1 MAFTRKML
9 KAMGIED
16 EKIDQIIDA
25 HSETVDALKADRD
38 AYKEDAAKL
47 AAVQKELDE
56 LKAKGDD
63 GYKAKYEAEK
73 AAHDA
78 LKADVAAKETK
89 KAKTD
94 AYRELLKG
102 ANIDEKRIATIL
114 RAEAPTIDKIEL
126 DADGKIKNAEQYTE
140 SIKSDW
146 ADFIVTQSAKGTNT
160 ATPPANG
167 GAASTKTKEDILKIK
182 DAGERQKAIAENP
195 TLFGI
200 DYKGKIING
209 SNQCN

>member
-1 MAFTRKML
+1 MGFSRKML

-47 AAVQKELDE
+47 AAVQKELDA

-78 LKADVAAKETK
+78 LKADIAAKETK

-160 ATPPANG
+160 ATPPAHG
-167 GAASTKTKEDILKIK
+167 GTATTKTKEDILKIK

-200 DYKGKIING
+200 D
-209 SNQCN
+209 

>member
-1 MAFTRKML
+1 MGFSRKML
-9 KAMGIED
+9 KAMNIEE
-16 EKIDQIIDA
+16 EKIEQIIDA

-78 LKADVAAKETK
+78 LKADIAAKETK

-126 DADGKIKNAEQYTE
+126 DADGKIKNAEQYTQ

-200 DYKGKIING
+200 D
-209 SNQCN
+209 

>member
-38 AYKEDAAKL
+38 AYKEDASKL

-78 LKADVAAKETK
+78 LKADIAAKETK

-126 DADGKIKNAEQYTE
+126 DADGKIKNAEQYTQ
-140 SIKSDW
+140 SFKSDW
-146 ADFIVTQSAKGTNT
+146 ADFIVTQSAKGTST

-167 GAASTKTKEDILKIK
+167 GTATTKTKEDILKIK

-200 DYKGKIING
+200 D
-209 SNQCN
+209 

>member
-78 LKADVAAKETK
+78 LKADIAAKETK

-102 ANIDEKRIATIL
+102 ANIDERRIATIL

-200 DYKGKIING
+200 D
-209 SNQCN
+209 

>member
-38 AYKEDAAKL
+38 TYKEDAAKL
-47 AAVQKELDE
+47 AAVQKELDA

-78 LKADVAAKETK
+78 LKADIAAKETK

-167 GAASTKTKEDILKIK
+167 GTATTKTKEDILKIK

-200 DYKGKIING
+200 D
-209 SNQCN
+209 

>member
-38 AYKEDAAKL
+38 AYKEDAEKL
-47 AAVQKELDE
+47 AAVQKELDA

-78 LKADVAAKETK
+78 LKADIAAKETK
-89 KAKTD
+89 QAKTD

-126 DADGKIKNAEQYTE
+126 DADGKIKNAEQYTA

-167 GAASTKTKEDILKIK
+167 GAATTKTKEDILKIK

-200 DYKGKIING
+200 D
-209 SNQCN
+209 

>member
-1 MAFTRKML
+1 MAFTRATIRSLAKESGVEIPKEFEDALVTEHLNARNAYAEEQVKAELEKQANAKPKNVKDSEEYKTL
-9 KAMGIED
+9 KAEFD
-16 EKIDQIIDA
+16 K
-25 HSETVDALKADRD
+25 
-38 AYKEDAAKL
+38 
-47 AAVQKELDE
+47 
-56 LKAKGDD
+56 
-63 GYKAKYEAEK
+63 YKAEIT
-73 AAHDA
+73 
-78 LKADVAAKETK
+78 AKETK
-89 KAKTD
+89 QAKTD

-126 DADGKIKNAEQYTE
+126 DADGKIKNSEQYTE

-167 GAASTKTKEDILKIK
+167 GAATTKTKEDILKIK

-200 DYKGKIING
+200 D
-209 SNQCN
+209 

>member
-9 KAMGIED
+9 KAMGIEED
-16 EKIDQIIDA
+16 KIDQIIDA

-78 LKADVAAKETK
+78 LKADIAAKETK

-182 DAGERQKAIAENP
+182 DAGERQKAIAENR

-200 DYKGKIING
+200 D
-209 SNQCN
+209 

>member
-78 LKADVAAKETK
+78 LKADIAAKETK

-126 DADGKIKNAEQYTE
+126 DADGKIKNAEQYTQ

-200 DYKGKIING
+200 D
-209 SNQCN
+209 

>member
-78 LKADVAAKETK
+78 LKADIAAKETK
-89 KAKTD
+89 QAKTD

-167 GAASTKTKEDILKIK
+167 GAATTKTKEDILKIK

-200 DYKGKIING
+200 D
-209 SNQCN
+209 

>member
-9 KAMGIED
+9 KAMNIEE
-16 EKIDQIIDA
+16 EKIEQIIDA
-25 HSETVDALKADRD
+25 HSETVDALKAERD
-38 AYKEDAAKL
+38 GFKEDAAKL

-78 LKADVAAKETK
+78 LKADIAAKETK

-102 ANIDEKRIATIL
+102 ANIDERRIATIL

-200 DYKGKIING
+200 D
-209 SNQCN
+209 

>member
-1 MAFTRKML
+1 MGFSRKML
-9 KAMGIED
+9 KAMNIEE
-16 EKIDQIIDA
+16 EKIEQIIDA

-78 LKADVAAKETK
+78 LKADIAAKETK

-146 ADFIVTQSAKGTNT
+146 ADFIVTQSAKGANT

-200 DYKGKIING
+200 D
-209 SNQCN
+209 

>member
-1 MAFTRKML
+1 MGFSRKML
-9 KAMGIED
+9 KAMGIEE
-16 EKIDQIIDA
+16 EKIEQIIDA

-78 LKADVAAKETK
+78 LKADIAAKETK

-167 GAASTKTKEDILKIK
+167 GTATTKTKEDILKIK

-200 DYKGKIING
+200 D
-209 SNQCN
+209 

>member
-38 AYKEDAAKL
+38 AYKEDASKL
-47 AAVQKELDE
+47 AAVQKELDA

-200 DYKGKIING
+200 D
-209 SNQCN
+209 

>member
-1 MAFTRKML
+1 MGFSRKML
-9 KAMGIED
+9 KAMNIEED
-16 EKIDQIIDA
+16 KIEQIIDA

-38 AYKEDAAKL
+38 TYKEDAAKL
-47 AAVQKELDE
+47 AAVQKELDA

-78 LKADVAAKETK
+78 LKADIAAKETK

-167 GAASTKTKEDILKIK
+167 GAATTKTKEDILKIK

-200 DYKGKIING
+200 D
-209 SNQCN
+209 

>member
-25 HSETVDALKADRD
+25 HSETVDALKAERD
-38 AYKEDAAKL
+38 GYKEDAAKL
-47 AAVQKELDE
+47 AAVQKELDA

-78 LKADVAAKETK
+78 LKADIAAKETK

-126 DADGKIKNAEQYTE
+126 DADGKIKNAEQYTQ

-167 GAASTKTKEDILKIK
+167 GAATTKTREDILKIK

-200 DYKGKIING
+200 D
-209 SNQCN
+209 

>member
-38 AYKEDAAKL
+38 TYKEDAGKL
-47 AAVQKELDE
+47 AAVQKELDA

-78 LKADVAAKETK
+78 LKADIAAKEAK

-146 ADFIVTQSAKGTNT
+146 ADFIVTQSAKGANT

-167 GAASTKTKEDILKIK
+167 GAATTKTKEDILKIK

-200 DYKGKIING
+200 D
-209 SNQCN
+209 

>member
-1 MAFTRKML
+1 ML

-25 HSETVDALKADRD
+25 HSETVDALKAERD
-38 AYKEDAAKL
+38 GFKEDAAKL

-78 LKADVAAKETK
+78 LKADIAAKETK

-200 DYKGKIING
+200 D
-209 SNQCN
+209 

>member
-9 KAMGIED
+9 KAMNIED

-38 AYKEDAAKL
+38 AYKEDASKL

-78 LKADVAAKETK
+78 LKADIAAKETK

-146 ADFIVTQSAKGTNT
+146 ADFVVTQSAKGTNT
-160 ATPPANG
+160 ATPPAHG
-167 GAASTKTKEDILKIK
+167 GTATTKTKEDIMKIK

-200 DYKGKIING
+200 D
-209 SNQCN
+209 

>member
-38 AYKEDAAKL
+38 TYKEDAAKL
-47 AAVQKELDE
+47 AAVQKELDA

-78 LKADVAAKETK
+78 LKADIAAKEAK
-89 KAKTD
+89 KAKAD

-146 ADFIVTQSAKGTNT
+146 ADFIVTQSAKGANT

-167 GAASTKTKEDILKIK
+167 GAATTKTKEDILKIK

-200 DYKGKIING
+200 D
-209 SNQCN
+209 

>member
-1 MAFTRKML
+1 MGFSRKML
-9 KAMGIED
+9 KAMNIEED
-16 EKIDQIIDA
+16 KIEQIIDA

-38 AYKEDAAKL
+38 AYKEDAGKL

-78 LKADVAAKETK
+78 LKADIAAKETK

-146 ADFIVTQSAKGTNT
+146 ADFIVTQSAKGANT

-167 GAASTKTKEDILKIK
+167 GAATTKTKEDILKIK

-200 DYKGKIING
+200 D
-209 SNQCN
+209 

>member
-1 MAFTRKML
+1 MGFSRKML

-25 HSETVDALKADRD
+25 HSETVDALKAERD
-38 AYKEDAAKL
+38 GYKEDAAKL
-47 AAVQKELDE
+47 AAVQKELDA

-78 LKADVAAKETK
+78 LKADIAAKETK

-167 GAASTKTKEDILKIK
+167 GAATTKTKEDIMKIK

-200 DYKGKIING
+200 D
-209 SNQCN
+209 

>member
-38 AYKEDAAKL
+38 TYKEDAAKL

-78 LKADVAAKETK
+78 LKADIAAKETK

-126 DADGKIKNAEQYTE
+126 DADGKIKNAEQYTQ

-146 ADFIVTQSAKGTNT
+146 ADFIVTQSAKGANT

-167 GAASTKTKEDILKIK
+167 GAATTKTKEDILKIK

-200 DYKGKIING
+200 D
-209 SNQCN
+209 

>member
-1 MAFTRKML
+1 MGFSRKML
-9 KAMGIED
+9 KAMGIEE

-78 LKADVAAKETK
+78 LKADIAAKETK

-126 DADGKIKNAEQYTE
+126 DADGKIKNAEQYTQ

-167 GAASTKTKEDILKIK
+167 GTATTKTKEDILKIK

-200 DYKGKIING
+200 D
-209 SNQCN
+209 

>member
-1 MAFTRKML
+1 MGFSRKML
-9 KAMGIED
+9 KAMNIEED
-16 EKIDQIIDA
+16 KIEQIIDA
-25 HSETVDALKADRD
+25 HSETVDALKAERD
-38 AYKEDAAKL
+38 GFKEDAAKL

-78 LKADVAAKETK
+78 LKADIAAKETK

-167 GAASTKTKEDILKIK
+167 GAATTKTKEDILKIK

-200 DYKGKIING
+200 D
-209 SNQCN
+209 

>member
-9 KAMGIED
+9 KAMGIEE

-25 HSETVDALKADRD
+25 HSETVDAVKADRD

-78 LKADVAAKETK
+78 LKADIAAKETK

-146 ADFIVTQSAKGTNT
+146 ADFIVTQSAEGTNT

-167 GAASTKTKEDILKIK
+167 GTATTKTKEDILKIK

-200 DYKGKIING
+200 D
-209 SNQCN
+209 

>member
-25 HSETVDALKADRD
+25 HSETVDALKAERD
-38 AYKEDAAKL
+38 AYKEDAGKL
-47 AAVQKELDE
+47 AAVQKELDA

-78 LKADVAAKETK
+78 LKADIAAKETK

-140 SIKSDW
+140 NIKSDW

-200 DYKGKIING
+200 D
-209 SNQCN
+209 

>member
-1 MAFTRKML
+1 MGFSRKML
-9 KAMGIED
+9 KAMNIEED
-16 EKIDQIIDA
+16 KIEQIIDA

-146 ADFIVTQSAKGTNT
+146 ADFVVTQSAKGTNT

-167 GAASTKTKEDILKIK
+167 GTATTKTKEDILKIK

-200 DYKGKIING
+200 D
-209 SNQCN
+209 

>member
-9 KAMGIED
+9 KAMGIEE

-47 AAVQKELDE
+47 AAVQKELDA

-78 LKADVAAKETK
+78 LKADIAAKETK

-126 DADGKIKNAEQYTE
+126 DADGKIKNAEQYTA

-167 GAASTKTKEDILKIK
+167 GAANTKTKEEILKIK

-200 DYKGKIING
+200 D
-209 SNQCN
+209 

>member
-38 AYKEDAAKL
+38 TYKEDAAKL
-47 AAVQKELDE
+47 AAVQKELNE

-78 LKADVAAKETK
+78 LKADIAAKETK

-200 DYKGKIING
+200 D
-209 SNQCN
+209 

>member
-1 MAFTRKML
+1 MGFTRKML
-9 KAMGIED
+9 KAMGIEE

-78 LKADVAAKETK
+78 LKADIAAKETK

-146 ADFIVTQSAKGTNT
+146 ADFIVTQSAKGANT
-160 ATPPANG
+160 ATPPAHG
-167 GAASTKTKEDILKIK
+167 GAATTKTKEDILKIK

-200 DYKGKIING
+200 D
-209 SNQCN
+209 

>member
-78 LKADVAAKETK
+78 LKADITAKETK

-126 DADGKIKNAEQYTE
+126 DADGKIKNAEQYTQ

-146 ADFIVTQSAKGTNT
+146 ADFVVTQSAKGTNT

-200 DYKGKIING
+200 D
-209 SNQCN
+209 

>member
-1 MAFTRKML
+1 MGFSRKML
-9 KAMGIED
+9 KAMNIEED
-16 EKIDQIIDA
+16 KIEQIIDA

-78 LKADVAAKETK
+78 LKADIAAKETK

-114 RAEAPTIDKIEL
+114 RAESPTIDKIEL

-167 GAASTKTKEDILKIK
+167 GAATTKTKEDILKIK

-200 DYKGKIING
+200 D
-209 SNQCN
+209 

>member
-1 MAFTRKML
+1 MGFSRKML
-9 KAMGIED
+9 KAMGIEE

-38 AYKEDAAKL
+38 NYKEDAEKL
-47 AAVQKELDE
+47 AAVQKELDA

-78 LKADVAAKETK
+78 LKADIAAKETK

-126 DADGKIKNAEQYTE
+126 DADGKIKNAEQYTQ

-200 DYKGKIING
+200 D
-209 SNQCN
+209 

>member
-1 MAFTRKML
+1 MGFSRKML
-9 KAMGIED
+9 KAMNIEE
-16 EKIDQIIDA
+16 EKIEQIIDA

-78 LKADVAAKETK
+78 LKADIAAKETK
-89 KAKTD
+89 QAKTD

-140 SIKSDW
+140 NIKSDW

-160 ATPPANG
+160 ATPPAHG
-167 GAASTKTKEDILKIK
+167 GAATTKTKEDILKIK

-200 DYKGKIING
+200 D
-209 SNQCN
+209 

>member
-78 LKADVAAKETK
+78 LKADIAAKETK

-140 SIKSDW
+140 NIKSDW
-146 ADFIVTQSAKGTNT
+146 ADFIVTQSAKGANT
-160 ATPPANG
+160 ATPPAHG
-167 GAASTKTKEDILKIK
+167 GAATTKTKEDILKIK

-200 DYKGKIING
+200 D
-209 SNQCN
+209 

>member
-38 AYKEDAAKL
+38 AYKEDASKL

-146 ADFIVTQSAKGTNT
+146 ADFVVTQSAKGTNT

-167 GAASTKTKEDILKIK
+167 GTATTKTKEDILKIK

-200 DYKGKIING
+200 D
-209 SNQCN
+209 

>member
-1 MAFTRKML
+1 MGFSRKML
-9 KAMGIED
+9 KAMNIEED
-16 EKIDQIIDA
+16 KIEQIIDA

-78 LKADVAAKETK
+78 LKADIAAKETK

-146 ADFIVTQSAKGTNT
+146 ADFVVTQSAKGTNT

-167 GAASTKTKEDILKIK
+167 GAASTKTKEDILNIK
-182 DAGERQKAIAENP
+182 DAGERQKAISEKP

-200 DYKGKIING
+200 D
-209 SNQCN
+209 

>member
-126 DADGKIKNAEQYTE
+126 DADGKIKNAEQYTA

-146 ADFIVTQSAKGTNT
+146 ADFVVTQSAKGTNT
-160 ATPPANG
+160 ATPPLYDDTA
-167 GAASTKTKEDILKIK
+167 TTETKEDILKIK

-200 DYKGKIING
+200 D
-209 SNQCN
+209 

>member
-78 LKADVAAKETK
+78 LKAEIAAKETK

-126 DADGKIKNAEQYTE
+126 DADGKIKNAEQYTK

-146 ADFIVTQSAKGTNT
+146 ADFIVTQSAKGANT
-160 ATPPANG
+160 ATPPAHG

-200 DYKGKIING
+200 D
-209 SNQCN
+209 